1 MQELMQQVRRLQ
13 IRTRRQV
20 SDVLAGAYLSVF
32 KGSGVEFD
40 EVRPYV
46 PGDDVRS
53 IDWNVTARTG
63 VPHIKRF
70 VEERELSMMLL
81 VDVSASMDGGS
92 IKSKR
97 ASAAEFGALV
107 SFSAMA
113 NQDKVGMMLFSN
125 REHLFIPP
133 RKGQRH
139 GLRIIRELLSPSFDE
154 PIPKQDRGWWAK
166 WARWWRQTGEKHN
179 RQTDLKA
186 GLEFCQQLLKR
197 RSILFVISDCRDEG
211 YWKALQ
217 ALNQRHDVVL
227 VQVVDPIDAALPE
240 VGLVRVQAAES
251 GAQQWIDSRSPDW
264 KRFLSEAQRRFV
276 EQVEQRSRRSGIDHI
291 VLSTD
296 QEAIEPLLAFM
307 RRREKRR

>member
-81 VDVSASMDGGS
+81 VDVSASMDSGS
-92 IKSKR
+92 VKSKR
-97 ASAAEFGALV
+97 AIAAEFGALV

-113 NQDKVGMMLFSN
+113 NQDKVGVMLFSN
-125 REHLFIPP
+125 RDHLFIPP
-133 RKGQRH
+133 RKGQQH
-139 GLRIIRELLSPSFDE
+139 GLRIIRELLSPNFE
-154 PIPKQDRGWWAK
+154 QVLPKVDRSWWVK
-166 WARWWRQTGEKHN
+166 WARWWKQTGSVHH

-186 GLEFCQQLLKR
+186 GLEFCQQILKR
-197 RSILFVISDCRDEG
+197 RSIVFVVSDCRDQG
-211 YWKALQ
+211 YWQRLQ

-227 VQVVDPIDAALPE
+227 VQVIDPIERRMPQI
-240 VGLVRVQAAES
+240 GLMRVQDAES
-251 GAQQWIDSRSPDW
+251 GTQRWIDTRDTNW
-264 KRFLSEAQRRFV
+264 QRFQQETHAQFV
-276 EQVEQRSRRSGIDHI
+276 EQVAARSRRAGIDHI
-291 VLSTD
+291 VLSTGQD
-296 QEAIEPLLAFM
+296 AIEPLLAFM
-307 RRREKRR
+307 RRQEKRR

>member
-1 MQELMQQVRRLQ
+1 MQDLMQQVRRLQ

-70 VEERELSMMLL
+70 VEERELSMMLV
-81 VDVSASMDGGS
+81 VDVSASMDVGS
-92 IKSKR
+92 VKAKR
-97 ASAAEFGALV
+97 TSAAEFGALV
-107 SFSAMA
+107 AFSAMA
-113 NQDKVGMMLFSN
+113 NQDKVGVMLFSN

-133 RKGQRH
+133 RKGQKH
-139 GLRIIRELLSPSFDE
+139 GLRIIRELLSPNFEQD
-154 PIPKQDRGWWAK
+154 IPTADRSWWAK
-166 WARWWRQTGEKHN
+166 WARWWKQKGSVHH

-186 GLEFCQQLLKR
+186 GLEFCQQILKR
-197 RSILFVISDCRDEG
+197 RSIVFVVSDCLDQG
-211 YWKALQ
+211 YWQRLQ
-217 ALNQRHDVVL
+217 ALNQKHDVVL
-227 VQVVDPIDAALPE
+227 VQVVDPMDRQMPLL
-240 VGLVRVQAAES
+240 GLMRVQDAES
-251 GAQQWIDSRSPDW
+251 GIERWIDTRDANW
-264 KRFLSEAQRRFV
+264 QTFQQATHAQFV
-276 EQVEQRSRRSGIDHI
+276 EQVAERSRRAGIDHI
-291 VLSTD
+291 ELSTD
-296 QEAIEPLLAFM
+296 QDAIEPLLAFM

>member
-63 VPHIKRF
+63 MPHIKRF

-92 IKSKR
+92 VKSKR
-97 ASAAEFGALV
+97 AIAAEFGALV

-113 NQDKVGMMLFSN
+113 NQDKVGVMLFSN
-125 REHLFIPP
+125 RDHLFIPL
-133 RKGQRH
+133 RKGQQH
-139 GLRIIRELLSPSFDE
+139 GLRIIRELLSPSFDQ
-154 PIPKQDRGWWAK
+154 PIPKQDQSWWRR
-166 WARWWRQTGEKHN
+166 WARWWNQKGELHN

-186 GLEFCQQLLKR
+186 GLEFCQQILKR
-197 RSILFVISDCRDEG
+197 RSIVFVITDCRDDG
-211 YWKALQ
+211 YWKQLQ
-217 ALNQRHDVVL
+217 ALNQKHDVVL
-227 VQVVDPIDAALPE
+227 VQVVDQMESQIPAL
-240 VGLVRVQAAES
+240 GLVQVEDAES
-251 GAQQWIDSRSPDW
+251 GASQWVDTRDSNWQVFQQRAYDE
-264 KRFLSEAQRRFV
+264 FVSEVTTRALRA
-276 EQVEQRSRRSGIDHI
+276 GIDHI
-291 VLSTD
+291 VVKTD
-296 QEAIEPLLAFM
+296 KDAIEPLMAFM

>member
-92 IKSKR
+92 IKTKR
-97 ASAAEFGALV
+97 AIAAEFAALV

-133 RKGQRH
+133 RKGQQH
-139 GLRIIRELLSPSFDE
+139 GLRIIRELLSPRFDQVA
-154 PIPKQDRGWWAK
+154 PKKDRTWLAK
-166 WARWWRQTGEKHN
+166 WAGWWRQSGDSHN

-186 GLEFCQQLLKR
+186 GLEFCQQILKR
-197 RSILFVISDCRDEG
+197 RSIVFVISDCRDDG
-211 YWKALQ
+211 FWKQLQ
-217 ALNQRHDVVL
+217 ALNQKHDVVL
-227 VQVVDPIDAALPE
+227 VQIVDQLESKIPAF
-240 VGLVRVQAAES
+240 GLVKVEDAES
-251 GAQQWIDSRSPDW
+251 GSSQWIDTRDVGW
-264 KRFLSEAQRRFV
+264 
-276 EQVEQRSRRSGIDHI
+276 QVFQQRSFEQFVSTVTSRALRAGIDHI
-291 VLSTD
+291 VVRTD
-296 QEAIEPLLAFM
+296 QDAIEPLMAFM
-307 RRREKRR
+307 RRRERRR

>member
-81 VDVSASMDGGS
+81 VDVSASMDCGS
-92 IKSKR
+92 TKTKR
-97 ASAAEFGALV
+97 ESAAEFGALV
-107 SFSAMA
+107 GFSAMA
-113 NQDKVGMMLFSN
+113 NQDKVGVMLFSN
-125 REHLFIPP
+125 RDHLFIPP
-133 RKGQRH
+133 RKGQKH
-139 GLRIIRELLSPSFDE
+139 GLRIIRELLSPDFDQ
-154 PIPKQDRGWWAK
+154 PIPTQDQRWWAK
-166 WARWWRQTGEKHN
+166 WARWWYQKGEAHN
-179 RQTDLKA
+179 RQTDLRA
-186 GLEFCQQLLKR
+186 GLEFCQQILKR
-197 RSILFVISDCRDEG
+197 RSVVFVITDGRDDG
-211 YWKALQ
+211 YWKQLQ
-217 ALNQRHDVVL
+217 ALNQRHDVVF
-227 VQVVDPIDAALPE
+227 VQVVDSNERALPNI
-240 VGLVRVQAAES
+240 GIVRVQDAET
-251 GAQQWIDSRSPDW
+251 GASQWVDTRSEGW
-264 KRFLSEAQRRFV
+264 KQFQARRHEDFV
-276 EQVEQRSRRSGIDHI
+276 ATTERRSRKSGIDHI
-291 VLSTD
+291 VLRTD
-296 QEAIEPLLAFM
+296 QDAIEPLMAFM

>member
-81 VDVSASMDGGS
+81 VDVSASMDCGS
-92 IKSKR
+92 VKTKR
-97 ASAAEFGALV
+97 ESAAEFGALV

-113 NQDKVGMMLFSN
+113 NQDKVGVMLFSN

-133 RKGQRH
+133 RKGQKH
-139 GLRIIRELLSPSFDE
+139 GLRIIRELLSPDFDK
-154 PIPKQDRGWWAK
+154 PIPTQDRSWWAK
-166 WARWWRQTGEKHN
+166 WSRWWRQRGEVHD
-179 RQTDLKA
+179 RQTDLRA
-186 GLEFCQQLLKR
+186 GLEFCQQILKR
-197 RSILFVISDCRDEG
+197 RSIVFVITDGRDDG
-211 YWKALQ
+211 YWKQLQ
-217 ALNQRHDVVL
+217 ALNQRHDVVF
-227 VQVVDPIDAALPE
+227 VQVVDPIESELSK
-240 VGLVRVQAAES
+240 VGLIRVQDAETGS
-251 GAQQWIDSRSPDW
+251 EQWVDTRSVAWRQFQAERHENFVLQTESRSR
-264 KRFLSEAQRRFV
+264 K
-276 EQVEQRSRRSGIDHI
+276 SGIDHI
-291 VLSTD
+291 VLRTD
-296 QEAIEPLLAFM
+296 QDAIEPLMEFM

>member
-92 IKSKR
+92 VKSKR
-97 ASAAEFGALV
+97 AIAAEFGALV

-113 NQDKVGMMLFSN
+113 NQDKVGVMLFSN
-125 REHLFIPP
+125 RDHLFIPP
-133 RKGQRH
+133 RKGQQH
-139 GLRIIRELLSPSFDE
+139 GLRIIRELLSPSFAQS
-154 PIPKQDRGWWAK
+154 IPKQDQYWWIK
-166 WARWWRQTGEKHN
+166 WARWWRQHGEKHN

-186 GLEFCQQLLKR
+186 GLEFCHQILKR
-197 RSILFVISDCRDEG
+197 RSIVFVISDCRDDG
-211 YWKALQ
+211 YWKQLQ
-217 ALNQRHDVVL
+217 ALNQKHDVVL
-227 VQVVDPIDAALPE
+227 VQVVDQLESKIPAL
-240 VGLVRVQAAES
+240 GLVQVEDAES
-251 GAQQWIDSRSPDW
+251 GASKWIDTRDSNW
-264 KRFLSEAQRRFV
+264 QVFQKRMHDEFV
-276 EQVEQRSRRSGIDHI
+276 STVTTRAIRAGIDHI
-291 VLSTD
+291 VVSTD
-296 QEAIEPLLAFM
+296 RDAIEPLMAFM

>member
-81 VDVSASMDGGS
+81 VDVSASMDSGS

-97 ASAAEFGALV
+97 SIAAEFGALV

-113 NQDKVGMMLFSN
+113 NQDKVGLMLFSN
-125 REHLFIPP
+125 REHLFVPP

-139 GLRIIRELLSPSFDE
+139 GLRIIRELLSPSFDQ
-154 PIPKQDRGWWAK
+154 PVQKQDRSWWTK
-166 WARWWRQTGEKHN
+166 WARWWKQTGEKHN

-186 GLEFCQQLLKR
+186 GLEFCQQILKR
-197 RSILFVISDCRDEG
+197 RSILFVLSDCRDDG

-227 VQVVDPIDAALPE
+227 VQVVDPIDTALPE

-251 GAQQWIDSRSPDW
+251 GAQQWIDTRSPDW
-264 KRFLSEAQRRFV
+264 QRFLLEKQRRFV

-291 VLSTD
+291 VVSTD

>member
-92 IKSKR
+92 VKSKR
-97 ASAAEFGALV
+97 AIAAEFGALV

-113 NQDKVGMMLFSN
+113 NQDKVGVMLFSN
-125 REHLFIPP
+125 RDHLFIPP
-133 RKGQRH
+133 RKGQQH
-139 GLRIIRELLSPSFDE
+139 GLRIIRELLSPSFDQ
-154 PIPKQDRGWWAK
+154 PIPKQDQSWWRK
-166 WARWWRQTGEKHN
+166 WARWWRQHGEKHN

-186 GLEFCQQLLKR
+186 GLEFCQQILKR
-197 RSILFVISDCRDEG
+197 RSIVFVISDCRDDG
-211 YWKALQ
+211 YWKQLQ
-217 ALNQRHDVVL
+217 ALNQKHDVVL
-227 VQVVDPIDAALPE
+227 VQIVDQLESKIPAL
-240 VGLVRVQAAES
+240 GLVQVEDAES
-251 GAQQWIDSRSPDW
+251 GAFKWIDTRDSNW
-264 KRFLSEAQRRFV
+264 QVFQKRAYDEFV
-276 EQVEQRSRRSGIDHI
+276 STVTTRAMRAGIDHI
-291 VLSTD
+291 VVSTD
-296 QEAIEPLLAFM
+296 RDAIEPLMAFM

>member
-81 VDVSASMDGGS
+81 VDVSASMDCGAD
-92 IKSKR
+92 KTKR
-97 ASAAEFGALV
+97 AIAAEFAALI

-113 NQDKVGMMLFSN
+113 NQDKVGVMLFSN
-125 REHLFIPP
+125 RDHLFIPP
-133 RKGQRH
+133 RKGQQH
-139 GLRIIRELLSPSFDE
+139 GLRIIRELLSPNFDQA
-154 PIPKQDRGWWAK
+154 IPKEDRSWWAK
-166 WARWWRQTGEKHN
+166 WARWWRQYGEGHN

-186 GLEFCQQLLKR
+186 GLEFCQQILKR
-197 RSILFVISDCRDEG
+197 RSIVFVISDCRDDG
-211 YWKALQ
+211 YWKQLQ
-217 ALNQRHDVVL
+217 ALNQKHDVVL
-227 VQVVDPIDAALPE
+227 VQTVDQLESKIPAL
-240 VGLVRVQAAES
+240 GLVRVEDAES
-251 GAQQWIDSRSPDW
+251 GASKWIDTRDSNW
-264 KRFLSEAQRRFV
+264 QVFQKRTYDAFV
-276 EQVEQRSRRSGIDHI
+276 STITTRAMRAGIDHI
-291 VLSTD
+291 VVRTD
-296 QEAIEPLLAFM
+296 EDAIEPLMAFM

>member
-81 VDVSASMDGGS
+81 VDVSASMDCGS
-92 IKSKR
+92 VKSKR
-97 ASAAEFGALV
+97 ASAAEFGALI

-113 NQDKVGMMLFSN
+113 NQDKVGVMLFSN
-125 REHLFIPP
+125 RDHLFIPP

-139 GLRIIRELLSPSFDE
+139 GLRIIRELLSPNFDQPVLAHE
-154 PIPKQDRGWWAK
+154 RTWWSR

-186 GLEFCQQLLKR
+186 GLEFCQQILKR
-197 RSILFVISDCRDEG
+197 RSILFVVSDCRDDG

-217 ALNQRHDVVL
+217 GLNQRHDVVL
-227 VQVVDPIDAALPE
+227 VQIVDPIDATLPE
-240 VGLVRVQAAES
+240 FGLMRVQDAES
-251 GAQQWIDSRSPDW
+251 GQQQWVDPRSHSW
-264 KRFLSEAQRRFV
+264 KVFQQHAQSEFIESVAERT
-276 EQVEQRSRRSGIDHI
+276 RRSGIDHI

-296 QEAIEPLLAFM
+296 QDAIDPLLRFM